1 MAIAIRVGDE
11 VQVRVTRRAERR
23 LAERRA
29 AQQKRESVSR
39 GRVIGIDRDLGVVTV
54 EGHNLRI
61 KHLKRS
67 QRHPQGGRLEREL
80 PIPLCKIMLVATDGK
95 PVRLADAER
104 VDGKIIRKERAG
116 HAGA

>member
-1 MAIAIRVGDE
+1 MSIAIRVGDE

-29 AQQKRESVSR
+29 VAQKRESASR

-67 QRHPQGGRLEREL
+67 QRHPQGGRLEREH
-80 PIPLCKIMLVATDGK
+80 PIPLSKIMLVAVDGK

-104 VDGKIIRKERAG
+104 RDGKIIRKERTG